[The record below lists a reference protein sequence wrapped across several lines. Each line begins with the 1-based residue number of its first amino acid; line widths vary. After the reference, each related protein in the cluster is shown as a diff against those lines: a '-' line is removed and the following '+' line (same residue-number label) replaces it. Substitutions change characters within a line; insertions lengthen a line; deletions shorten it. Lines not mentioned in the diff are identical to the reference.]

1 MIYLSIISLTNE
13 VLQWGQTFYIGFP
26 ILSFFFSLFDILA
39 GDEIIL
45 VKRHYERL
53 LQTSCELQWYI
64 VLFVRSV
71 K

>member
-1 MIYLSIISLTNE
+1 M
-13 VLQWGQTFYIGFP
+13 
-26 ILSFFFSLFDILA
+26 FDILA

-53 LQTSCELQWYI
+53 LQTSCELQRYI

-71 K
+71 KERTEIICKSSEERVEEAISRREEKLEGR